1 MLLIILTVKVHAAA
15 PDKHSVDSLNH
26 VLATSIPDSV
36 RADTYFQLATQ
47 YRDNHPDK
55 ALEYAGT
62 VLALSER
69 IGYTRGVADAY
80 RIFGGVYFDKKD
92 VAQSI
97 KYKKNELKLRRE
109 LLDSQR
115 VAVLLYTLGD
125 TYSTMSDIDES
136 LRYYSEALE
145 LNQRLGNKEDVAGL
159 YHNIAAIYERL
170 GNVAEAFELV
180 QKAVK
185 LNEEVGNRE
194 WKGINF
200 ISIGRYYYKKGQID
214 KAVEYNES
222 ALEIFRTIGNKKGM
236 ARCLGNIGYF
246 SAINGD
252 YAKADSYLRDAIGRC
267 RELNDTIMVSHEL
280 LNFGYSAMWQKK
292 LQQAALY
299 LDSSLNLF
307 NATGGNPG
315 NLERL
320 YKAKYE
326 LDSIS
331 GNMDGAF
338 KNYKLYIAMR
348 DSVIMG
354 ESYTKARYQKIRIE
368 FAKKEAE
375 AQAEQEKKDIQ
386 QATIRNSMVGGLVGT
401 LAFLLVV
408 YRQRNRI
415 KSANTKNE
423 ELLLNIL
430 PTEVADELKSTGT
443 ASAKH
448 FDNVTVLFTDFKN
461 FTTVSEELSPQE
473 LVDELH
479 ACFKGF
485 DEIMSKYS
493 IEKIKTI
500 GDAYLAVSG
509 LPQADENHAVNVV
522 NAALEIREFMK
533 QRRENLGEKTFEI
546 RIGINSGSVVAGI
559 VGVKKFAYDIWG
571 DTVNTAARMEQN
583 SEPGKI
589 NISETTHAL
598 VKDKFA
604 CEFRGE
610 IDAKN
615 KGKLAMYF
623 VEKSRRDS

>member
-1 MLLIILTVKVHAAA
+1 MKYAVLLLLIILTCELSATA
-15 PDKHSVDSLNH
+15 PNKHTIDSLNALLKRSVH
-26 VLATSIPDSV
+26 DSV
-36 RADTYFQLATQ
+36 RADSYFHLAME
-47 YRDNHPDK
+47 YWDDVPDK
-55 ALEYAGT
+55 ALDYAT
-62 VLALSER
+62 QILALSER
-69 IGYTRGVADAY
+69 IGYKRGIADAY
-80 RIFGGVYFDKKD
+80 RVIGGVYSDKKEYFQ
-92 VAQSI
+92 AI
-97 KYKKNELKLRRE
+97 KYRKLELKLRRE
-109 LLDSQR
+109 LLDSMR
-115 VAVLLYTLGD
+115 VAKLLYTLGD
-125 TYSTMSDIDES
+125 TFSSFSDINES
-136 LRYYSEALE
+136 LQFYTEALE
-145 LNQRLGNKEDVAGL
+145 IHLRLGDKASVAGL
-159 YHNIAAIYERL
+159 YHNIGNIYGAL
-170 GNVAEAFELV
+170 GNKAEQLEFL
-180 QKAVK
+180 QKAMK
-185 LNEEVGNRE
+185 LNDEVGNKE
-194 WKGINF
+194 WKANNLVSMGN
-200 ISIGRYYYKKGQID
+200 
-214 KAVEYNES
+214 NES
-222 ALEIFRTIGNKKGM
+222 ALEIYRSIGSKIGM
-236 ARCLGNIGYF
+236 ALSLNNIGYN
-246 SAINGD
+246 SALKGD
-252 YAKADSYLRDAIGRC
+252 YAKSDASLRDALVLS
-267 RELNDTIMVSHEL
+267 RELKDTNRISQVL
-280 LNFGYSAMWQKK
+280 LNLGYSAMRQKK
-292 LQQAALY
+292 LHKAALY
-299 LDSSLNLF
+299 LDSSLILYNSI
-307 NATGGNPG
+307 GGDPG
-315 NLERL
+315 SLQHV
-320 YKAKYE
+320 YKVLYE
-326 LDSIS
+326 LDSVS

-338 KNYKLYIAMR
+338 KNHKLYIMMR

-354 ESYTKARYQKIRIE
+354 ESFTKAKFQKIRIE

-386 QATIRNSMVGGLVGT
+386 QATIRNSMVGGLVGA
-401 LAFLLVV
+401 LVFLLVV

-461 FTTVSEELSPQE
+461 FTTVSEQLSPQE

-509 LPQADENHAVNVV
+509 LPQADENHAVHVV
-522 NAALEIREFMK
+522 NAALEIREFMGK
-533 QRRENLGEKTFEI
+533 RREILGKKTFEI

-589 NISETTHAL
+589 NISETTYAL

-604 CEFRGE
+604 CEYRGE

-615 KGKLAMYF
+615 KGKLKMYF
-623 VEKSRRDS
+623 VEKRG